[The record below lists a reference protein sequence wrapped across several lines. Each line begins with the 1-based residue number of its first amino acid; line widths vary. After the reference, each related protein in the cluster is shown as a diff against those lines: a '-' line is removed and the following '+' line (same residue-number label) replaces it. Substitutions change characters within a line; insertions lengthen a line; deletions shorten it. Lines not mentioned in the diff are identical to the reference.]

1 MVNITENAAAE
12 LKKILEKEDKSDNGL
27 RIFVA
32 GAGCSGPQYG
42 IGLEEKAQEGDI
54 VFESHGIKIF
64 VTEDVAKGLDGS
76 TVEYEET
83 PQGPAFLITNPNVSS
98 CCSGSG
104 NGSSSC
110 H

>member
-1 MVNITENAAAE
+1 MVSITEDAATE
-12 LKKILEKEDKSDNGL
+12 LKKILEKEDKVGNGL
-27 RIFVA
+27 RIFIA

-42 IGLEEKAQEGDI
+42 IGLEEKPQEDDI

-76 TVEYEET
+76 IVGYEPT
-83 PQGPAFLITNPNVSS
+83 PQGPAFVITNPNVSS
-98 CCSGSG
+98 CCSGS
-104 NGSSSC
+104 SSC